1 MNILLNYEHAVRL
14 GMFLS
19 LFIILAGI
27 EFLFPLAERK
37 CGRLS
42 QWSVNLSLAFLAGLF
57 LNILVPLLAVGVA
70 LSAAEHSIGLF
81 NIIDIPY
88 AAAVVFALLMLDL
101 LIYGQ
106 HVLMHKIPLLW
117 SVHRMHH
124 TEIGL
129 DVSSAV
135 RFHPIEI
142 IISMLIKMLFV
153 VIFGIPA
160 GAVII
165 FEVLLNA
172 LALFNHSNLKLPKAV
187 DKHLRKFIVT
197 PEVHWIH
204 HSDIAQETNSNY
216 GFNLILWDKLF
227 STYRDKPAVDYPLM
241 RQGLSEFGVE
251 KPLSLYQL
259 LMLPFQGNKN
269 V

>member
-1 MNILLNYEHAVRL
+1 MNILIDYEHAIRL
-14 GMFLS
+14 GIFLS
-19 LFIILAGI
+19 LFIILAVV
-27 EFLFPLAERK
+27 EFLFPLAKRK
-37 CGRLS
+37 CCRLR
-42 QWSVNLSLAFLAGLF
+42 QWSVNLSLAFLASLF
-57 LNILVPLLAVGVA
+57 LNILLPLLAVGVA
-70 LSAAEHSIGLF
+70 RFAADHSIGFF

-88 AAAVVFALLMLDL
+88 AATVILALLMLDL

-153 VIFGIPA
+153 LILGVPVV
-160 GAVII
+160 AVII
-165 FEVLLNA
+165 FELLLNG
-172 LALFNHSNLKLPKAV
+172 LALFNHSNLKLPKGI
-187 DKHLRKFIVT
+187 DKFLRKFIVT

-216 GFNLILWDKLF
+216 GFNLIFWDKLF
-227 STYRDKPAVDYPLM
+227 STYRDKPALDYPIM

-251 KPLSLYQL
+251 QSLSLYKL
-259 LMLPFQGNKN
+259 LMLPFQGNKR
-269 V
+269 